1 MDFAA
6 FQRGDFINAVGRV
19 GRRKLAR
26 LDLSHPYQHAFLER
40 GLMRRRLV
48 DEELDPVLDQ
58 AMMYSSGITTM
69 VLGEMADVAETL
81 EGRVFHNMDM
91 QDVRMNEVER
101 EVEELQDQVTDDHAT
116 LGQLE
121 VENADLR
128 YRNNVLFT
136 RVERLEEQ
144 VRNLMLWRAVLQ
156 HGPGNP
162 VEVIDDEE
170 EIVPDS
176 EDGDVRIEEG
186 TPEAIV
192 EVRAMSP
199 EEFAGRLVPIE
210 DVEVPQ
216 VQEIWEDERNFRRDR
231 AEEDVDPV
239 PGYVDPPEYIPPPVY
254 D

>member
-1 MDFAA
+1 
-6 FQRGDFINAVGRV
+6 
-19 GRRKLAR
+19 
-26 LDLSHPYQHAFLER
+26 
-40 GLMRRRLV
+40 MRRRII

-91 QDVRMNEVER
+91 QDMRMDEVER
-101 EVEELQDQVTDDHAT
+101 GVEEIRDQVADDHTT

-121 VENADLR
+121 VENVDLR

-186 TPEAIV
+186 TPEAIA

-199 EEFAGRLVPIE
+199 DEFAGQLVPIE
-210 DVEVPQ
+210 EVEVPQ
-216 VQEIWEDERNFRRDR
+216 IQELWEDERNFRRDR

-239 PGYVDPPEYIPPPVY
+239 PGYVDPPEYISSPVY